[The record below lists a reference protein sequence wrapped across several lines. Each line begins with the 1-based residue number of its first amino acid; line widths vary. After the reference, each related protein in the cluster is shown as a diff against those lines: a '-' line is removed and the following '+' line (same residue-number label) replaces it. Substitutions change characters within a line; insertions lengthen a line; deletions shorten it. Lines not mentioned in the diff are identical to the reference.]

1 MYILIIARGYPT
13 DKYLLNGIFEF
24 DQAKALQSAGCDIVY
39 ASIDLK
45 SIRRIRRW
53 GIKTFRKDGINVAE
67 ISWPIG
73 GLKEKSFDYFGKRA
87 VKRLYKYIVKRYG
100 HPALVHAHF
109 LDYAVL
115 SADLCVH
122 EQLPF
127 VITEHYSKMNHDVVD
142 DHTKERAKYA
152 YRKADAVIGVSEFF
166 CDRLARNT
174 QIEPVCIHNIVDTSI
189 FLLQNKSLRTKDEY
203 IFVSTGNLKEVKG
216 FDLLIKAFSRIA
228 KEYSQARLIIIGDGI
243 EKNHLIELARKLN
256 IFDKILFKGALNRI
270 DIAHIYQNADS
281 FVLSS
286 RSETFGV
293 AYIEAMASGLPVIA
307 TRCGGPENFVIPQ
320 TGILVEPENI
330 DELYNAMQDF
340 ILQKESYDSKFIS
353 EYAKNEFSPKCIA
366 EKIIALYEKILHVS
380 LR

>member
-152 YRKADAVIGVSEFF
+152 FSLSEKKK
-166 CDRLARNT
+166 RLR
-174 QIEPVCIHNIVDTSI
+174 
-189 FLLQNKSLRTKDEY
+189 L
-203 IFVSTGNLKEVKG
+203 
-216 FDLLIKAFSRIA
+216 FDLIVPLRVG
-228 KEYSQARLIIIGDGI
+228 R
-243 EKNHLIELARKLN
+243 
-256 IFDKILFKGALNRI
+256 
-270 DIAHIYQNADS
+270 S
-281 FVLSS
+281 FRRERREVQTPPLCEF
-286 RSETFGV
+286 R
-293 AYIEAMASGLPVIA
+293 LPV
-307 TRCGGPENFVIPQ
+307 
-320 TGILVEPENI
+320 
-330 DELYNAMQDF
+330 
-340 ILQKESYDSKFIS
+340 
-353 EYAKNEFSPKCIA
+353 EFG
-366 EKIIALYEKILHVS
+366 
-380 LR
+380 